1 MSPSALPKA
10 VRIYLRRLDAA
21 SRGLPRAERRELRAQ
36 IEEHLRAGLAA
47 EPTEA
52 EVLTLLDRLGDPE
65 EIVAEQYGARRQAT
79 RTAGAQEWTT
89 VLLLLFGAALFLVGW
104 LVGVVM
110 LWSSRAW
117 SIGEKLLGT
126 LVLPGGIFGAFF
138 VVSVL
143 FLRAGGGAI
152 CTSSGGVLHVVHHC
166 TGGTSTIDTILAV
179 ALLALIVI
187 APIATGV
194 MLIRRARPAVA

>member
-1 MSPSALPKA
+1 MSASAPPKA
-10 VRIYLRRLDAA
+10 VRTYLRRLDAA
-21 SRGLPRAERRELRAQ
+21 SRRLPRAERRELRAQ

-47 EPTEA
+47 QPTDV

-65 EIVAEQYGARRQAT
+65 EIVAEQYGARGQT
-79 RTAGAQEWTT
+79 PRTAGAQEWIT
-89 VLLLLFGAALFLVGW
+89 VLFLLFGAALFLVGW

-126 LVLPGGIFGAFF
+126 LILPGGIVGAFF

-143 FLRAGGGAI
+143 FVRAGGETL
-152 CTSSGGVLHVVHHC
+152 CTRGGGLLHAVHHC

-179 ALLALIVI
+179 ALLAFIVI
-187 APIATGV
+187 APIATAV
-194 MLIRRARPAVA
+194 MLIRRARPALA

>member
-1 MSPSALPKA
+1 MSATALPKD
-10 VRIYLRRLDAA
+10 VRSYLRRLDAA
-21 SRGLPRAERRELRAQ
+21 SRGLPRTERRELRAQ

-47 EPTEA
+47 EPTQA

-65 EIVAEQYGARRQAT
+65 EIVAEQYGPRRQAT
-79 RTAGAQEWTT
+79 QTAGAQEWIT
-89 VLLLLFGAALFLVGW
+89 VLFLLFGAALFLVGW

-126 LVLPGGIFGAFF
+126 LILPGGIVGAFF
-138 VVSVL
+138 AVSVL
-143 FLRAGGGAI
+143 FVRAGGGGE
-152 CTSSGGVLHVVHHC
+152 CTSGGGLLHAVHHC
-166 TGGTSTIDTILAV
+166 TGGTSTIDTILAI
-179 ALLALIVI
+179 ALVALIVI

-194 MLIRRARPAVA
+194 MLIRRARPALA